1 MRRWLGSFKY
11 VRSMRTLGA
20 TDGGIHI
27 DLCWCRARNFKPM
40 HFYPDVM
47 NRTLVTERPDI
58 YIAGH
63 RSTRQAYFSNDTCK
77 RLARGPAMIFRREMM
92 QQRCLSHDYAVAKLQ

>member
-1 MRRWLGSFKY
+1 
-11 VRSMRTLGA
+11 
-20 TDGGIHI
+20 
-27 DLCWCRARNFKPM
+27 M

-77 RLARGPAMIFRREMM
+77 RLARGPAMIFDEKLCNNVVSRTIM
-92 QQRCLSHDYAVAKLQ
+92 QLPSCSELVLSSARHQIETLV